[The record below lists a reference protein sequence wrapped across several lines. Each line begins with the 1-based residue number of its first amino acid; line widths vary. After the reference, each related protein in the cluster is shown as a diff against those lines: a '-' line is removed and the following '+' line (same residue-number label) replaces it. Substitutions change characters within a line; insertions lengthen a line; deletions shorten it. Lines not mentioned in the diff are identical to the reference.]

1 MSWRLAHWGLER
13 SDQRAGCEKGDYNCH
28 ECPLIGTGGVEPH
41 AHRDLAD
48 TEEGELAYH
57 GCAHQPPAV
66 VDLTESCPAQGQY
79 IDLIQFLLHP

>member
-1 MSWRLAHWGLER
+1 MSWRLAHWGLGR
-13 SDQRAGCEKGDYNCH
+13 SDYRDGCEEVDYNCH

-57 GCAHQPPAV
+57 GCPHQPPAV
-66 VDLTESCPAQGQY
+66 VDLTESGPAQGQY
-79 IDLIQFLLHP
+79 VDPIQFLSHP